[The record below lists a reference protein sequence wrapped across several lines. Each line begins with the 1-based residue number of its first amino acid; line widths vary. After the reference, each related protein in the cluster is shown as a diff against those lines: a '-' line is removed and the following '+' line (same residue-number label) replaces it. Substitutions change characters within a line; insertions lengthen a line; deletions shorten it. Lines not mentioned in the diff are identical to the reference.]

1 MQLVYTRSMLPLLA
15 LIIAL
20 QSPQAIKLKRFEIV
34 RVDPAGMNRLPPSLR
49 AIFAEPVPD
58 AEPVASLNEAATR
71 AGFTPRLP
79 KSATPLQIG
88 VTDPVHA
95 DARIEIAALNQ
106 ALRDG
111 TVTNVTVPQD
121 WDAVTIAIEQGRGV
135 LADYGDFL
143 IVQAPPLTL
152 NTPSGFPLDQFVEV
166 LFRVVGINGPDARTL
181 REKFAANPAVFFP
194 IPIRYE
200 MDIHE
205 VRLNSGSGLLMQ
217 NASKVGDLALVWSTT
232 DHIYFLSGGLTETRI
247 IELANSIQ

>member
-1 MQLVYTRSMLPLLA
+1 MLPLLA

-166 LFRVVGINGPDARTL
+166 LFRVVGINGPDARML

>member
-1 MQLVYTRSMLPLLA
+1 MLPLLA

-49 AIFAEPVPD
+49 AIFADPVPD

-71 AGFTPRLP
+71 VGFTPRLP
-79 KSATPLQIG
+79 KSATPIQLA
-88 VTDPVHA
+88 VTDPVRA
-95 DARIEIAALNQ
+95 DARLELEVLKQ

-121 WDAVTIAIEQGRGV
+121 WEAVTIAIERGPGV
-135 LADYGDFL
+135 LADSGDFV

-152 NTPSGFPLDQFVEV
+152 NSPSGFPLDQFVEV
-166 LFRVVGINGPDARTL
+166 LFRVVGIDAPDARTL
-181 REKFAANPAVFFP
+181 RQKFAANPAVLFP

-205 VRLNSGSGLLMQ
+205 VRLNSGSGLLLQ
-217 NASKVGDLALVWSTT
+217 NGSKIGDLALVWSTA
-232 DHIYFLSGGLTETRI
+232 DHIYFLTGGLTETRLI
-247 IELANSIQ
+247 DLANSIQ

>member
-1 MQLVYTRSMLPLLA
+1 MLPLLA

>member
-1 MQLVYTRSMLPLLA
+1 MFLLLGLLLA
-15 LIIAL
+15 V
-20 QSPQAIKLKRFEIV
+20 QSQQAIKLKRFEIV

-121 WDAVTIAIEQGRGV
+121 WDAVTIAIEQGRGFGTGV
-135 LADYGDFL
+135 EHDRSYL
-143 IVQAPPLTL
+143 
-152 NTPSGFPLDQFVEV
+152 FPF
-166 LFRVVGINGPDARTL
+166 G
-181 REKFAANPAVFFP
+181 
-194 IPIRYE
+194 
-200 MDIHE
+200 
-205 VRLNSGSGLLMQ
+205 
-217 NASKVGDLALVWSTT
+217 
-232 DHIYFLSGGLTETRI
+232 RI
-247 IELANSIQ
+247 D

>member
-1 MQLVYTRSMLPLLA
+1 LQVYTRSMLPLLA

-166 LFRVVGINGPDARTL
+166 LFRVVGINGPDARML

-217 NASKVGDLALVWSTT
+217 NASKIGDLALVWSTT

>member
-1 MQLVYTRSMLPLLA
+1 MLPLLA

-217 NASKVGDLALVWSTT
+217 NASKIGDLALVWSTT

>member
-1 MQLVYTRSMLPLLA
+1 MFLLLGLLLA
-15 LIIAL
+15 L
-20 QSPQAIKLKRFEIV
+20 QSQQSIKLRRFEIL

-49 AIFAEPVPD
+49 AIFADPVPD
-58 AEPVASLNEAATR
+58 AEPVARLTEAEMR

-79 KSATPLQIG
+79 QSATPLQLG
-88 VTDPVHA
+88 VTDPLHA
-95 DARIEIAALNQ
+95 DARIELEALNQ

-111 TVTNVTVPQD
+111 TVTDVTVPQD
-121 WDAVTIAIEQGRGV
+121 WEAVTIAIERGRGV

-205 VRLNSGSGLLMQ
+205 VRLNSGSGLLLQ
-217 NASKVGDLALVWSTT
+217 NASKIGDLALLWNTA
-232 DHIYFLSGGLTETRI
+232 DHVYFLTGRLTETQV
-247 IELANSIQ
+247 IELANSIP

>member
-1 MQLVYTRSMLPLLA
+1 MFLL
-15 LIIAL
+15 LGLLLAL

-79 KSATPLQIG
+79 QSATPFQIG
-88 VTDPVHA
+88 VTDPVTA

-152 NTPSGFPLDQFVEV
+152 NTPSGFQVDQFVEV
-166 LFRVVGINGPDARTL
+166 LFRVVGIDARDARTL
-181 REKFAANPAVFFP
+181 RQKFAANPAVFFP
-194 IPIRYE
+194 IPTQYE

-205 VRLNSGSGLLMQ
+205 LRLNSRPGWLLQ
-217 NASKVGDLALVWSTT
+217 
-232 DHIYFLSGGLTETRI
+232 
-247 IELANSIQ
+247 

>member
-1 MQLVYTRSMLPLLA
+1 MFLLLGLLLA
-15 LIIAL
+15 V
-20 QSPQAIKLKRFEIV
+20 QSQQAIKLKRFEIV

-49 AIFAEPVPD
+49 AIFADPVPD

-71 AGFTPRLP
+71 VGFTPRLP
-79 KSATPLQIG
+79 KSATPIQLA
-88 VTDPVHA
+88 VTDPVRA
-95 DARIEIAALNQ
+95 DARLELEVLKQ

-121 WDAVTIAIEQGRGV
+121 WEAVTIAIERGRGV

-143 IVQAPPLTL
+143 IVQSPPLTL

-166 LFRVVGINGPDARTL
+166 LFRVVGIDAPDARTL
-181 REKFAANPAVFFP
+181 RQKFAANPAVLFP

-205 VRLNSGSGLLMQ
+205 VRLNSGSGLLLQ
-217 NASKVGDLALVWSTT
+217 NGSKIGDLALVWSTA
-232 DHIYFLSGGLTETRI
+232 DHIYFLTGGLTEAQV

>member
-1 MQLVYTRSMLPLLA
+1 MQVYTRSMLPLLA

>member
-1 MQLVYTRSMLPLLA
+1 MLPLLA

-166 LFRVVGINGPDARTL
+166 LFRVVGINGPDARML

-217 NASKVGDLALVWSTT
+217 NASKIGDLALVWSTT

>member
-1 MQLVYTRSMLPLLA
+1 MLPLLA

-217 NASKVGDLALVWSTT
+217 NASKVGDLALVWSTA
-232 DHIYFLSGGLTETRI
+232 DHIYFLTGGLTEAQV

>member
-166 LFRVVGINGPDARTL
+166 LFRVVGINGPDARML

-217 NASKVGDLALVWSTT
+217 NASKIGDLALVWSTT

>member
-1 MQLVYTRSMLPLLA
+1 MLPLLA

-143 IVQAPPLTL
+143 IVQGPPLTL

>member
-1 MQLVYTRSMLPLLA
+1 MLPLLA

-166 LFRVVGINGPDARTL
+166 LFRVVGINGPDARML

-217 NASKVGDLALVWSTT
+217 NASKIGDLALVWSTT

-247 IELANSIQ
+247 MELANSIQ

>member
-1 MQLVYTRSMLPLLA
+1 MQVYTRSMLPLLA

-152 NTPSGFPLDQFVEV
+152 NTPSGFPLDQFV
-166 LFRVVGINGPDARTL
+166 NGPDARML

-217 NASKVGDLALVWSTT
+217 NASKIGDLALVWSTT